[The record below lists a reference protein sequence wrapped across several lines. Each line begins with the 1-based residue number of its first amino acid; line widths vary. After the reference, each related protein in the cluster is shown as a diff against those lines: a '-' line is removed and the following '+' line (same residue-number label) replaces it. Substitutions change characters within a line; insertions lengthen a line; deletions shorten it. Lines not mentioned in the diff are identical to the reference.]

1 VVDGPFAVINADDF
15 YGAGGFRAI
24 YDFLASPHTSGE
36 YAMVG
41 YRLRNTVT
49 DSGYVSRGICTVENG
64 LLTDVTERTHI
75 EKRDGGIAWTEDGEH
90 YTPISGDETVSM
102 NFWGFGVEML
112 DRLWDGFPPFLR
124 TCLEENPLKG
134 EYFLP
139 SVVNRLLQEG
149 RALVRV
155 LHCDEAWHGV
165 TYREDVQQLR
175 SAIQEM
181 KNSGI
186 YPQELP

>member
-1 VVDGPFAVINADDF
+1 
-15 YGAGGFRAI
+15 
-24 YDFLASPHTSGE
+24 
-36 YAMVG
+36 MVG